1 MWASITTQKN
11 GMVVALL
18 DAEAART
25 TFACVIFAA
34 RIHEEIAPLA
44 RIVEQQLQIDVDG
57 EFTREVSY
65 AGDPSGTR

>member
-18 DAEAART
+18 DAEAARA

-34 RIHEEIAPLA
+34 RIHEEIGPLA
-44 RIVEQQLQIDVDG
+44 RIVEQQLQIDSDEALTG
-57 EFTREVSY
+57 DASY

>member
-1 MWASITTQKN
+1 MHASITTQKN
-11 GMVVALL
+11 GTVVATL

-44 RIVEQQLQIDVDG
+44 RMVEQQLRIDGCGLQNGGITYASDTG
-57 EFTREVSY
+57 TTR
-65 AGDPSGTR
+65 

>member
-18 DAEAART
+18 DPEAART
-25 TFACVIFAA
+25 TFACVMFAA

-44 RIVEQQLQIDVDG
+44 RIVEQQFGNRFRPGVNGRG
-57 EFTREVSY
+57 ELCQ
-65 AGDPSGTR
+65 

>member
-57 EFTREVSY
+57 AFTREVSY

>member
-1 MWASITTQKN
+1 MWTSITTQKN

-57 EFTREVSY
+57 AFTREDSY

>member
-18 DAEAART
+18 DAEAARA

-44 RIVEQQLQIDVDG
+44 RIVEQQLRIDADG
-57 EFTREVSY
+57 ALTGEASY
-65 AGDPSGTR
+65 ASDSSTTR